1 MELWWAYIIVG
12 VVCGVFSAVFG
23 VGAGIL
29 LIPALVLIFAL
40 PQKSAQGVCL
50 AVMVPMALV
59 GAVKYHLNPDIE
71 ISLPVVVLLAVGG
84 IVGAYFGATI
94 AGWASGIVLRRL
106 FACIMIVA
114 AIKMLWTTKGA
125 EAKTEPK
132 EATVGEVDV
141 ESS

>member
-1 MELWWAYIIVG
+1 MEMWWAYIIVG

-50 AVMVPMALV
+50 AVMGPMALV
-59 GAVKYHLNPDIE
+59 GAIKYHLNPDIV
-71 ISLPVVVLLAVGG
+71 ISLPAVVLLTIGG
-84 IVGAYFGATI
+84 VVGAYFGATI
-94 AGWASGIVLRRL
+94 AGWASGLILRRL
-106 FACIMIVA
+106 FAVIMIIA

-125 EAKTEPK
+125 EAKAPEN
-132 EATVGEVDV
+132 EATSGEMEV